1 MRAVRS
7 KILAPCRSRVETAL
21 ILFSCTSQKSSL
33 VHSKK
38 LFFLSR
44 NPQGQQENSNINY
57 VRLTCLI
64 FSNQIEQHPASLG
77 ASFLPKLQL
86 QSGFDCPAKSDLIRK
101 FEVSANRQA
110 ACQTRHLY
118 AQGLDKA
125 RKITGRCFAF
135 NVWVRCQDDF
145 LD

>member
-1 MRAVRS
+1 MRVVRS
-7 KILAPCRSRVETAL
+7 KILAPCRARAGTTLTPFYLHIAKELLGTFQGAL
-21 ILFSCTSQKSSL
+21 
-33 VHSKK
+33 
-38 LFFLSR
+38 FLYR
-44 NPQGQQENSNINY
+44 NPQGQREDSNINY
-57 VRLTCLI
+57 VRLPCLI
-64 FSNQIEQHPASLG
+64 FSNQIGQHPASPG

-101 FEVSANRQA
+101 FEVPANRQA

-135 NVWVRCQDDF
+135 NVWVRRQDDF
-145 LD
+145 LN